1 MNELAAA
8 QLADLAESSDGAIE
22 VLATADGTGTTTFT
36 VSLDTHGITT
46 GNGGITVRDREKF
59 EFIVSDTFPYQHPA
73 VRVSHRRWA
82 GTPHVQ
88 WGRVLC
94 LYAAP
99 SVEWNPSDGMRG
111 LISRLNLWLQRA
123 AEGTLD
129 PDGQPLHPP
138 VAYTS
143 SEAGRII
150 VNPDLGNLVPWRSG
164 DSDATAT
171 VYGWCSRIGQRVDVL
186 EWLTDVELFDRVLD
200 DDFVAFD
207 DLGRP
212 YFIAPA
218 LLISDELA
226 FGFEYPDKATT
237 LAEHLETAGISRDE
251 LLRTVAL
258 AATANRFVSSL
269 VGHPDEVREEAPS
282 VVILGAPSRR
292 VDGCARLAHLAS
304 WRFDELG
311 SQITSLLSE
320 TRVGPASEI
329 GDKVLALA
337 HKWLGF
343 AETQWMKVYEN
354 RPEVTRRRD
363 DNTASI
369 WLQGKRVLVLG
380 CGALG
385 APIAEHC
392 VRAGVAALT
401 VADNGS
407 VSPGILVRQPFADAD
422 IGRPKATVLAE
433 RLTTIRRD
441 LIVEHVVGNVVNT
454 FLRPNVDPPAFD
466 LVVDATADI
475 GVRTALEHARAARRD
490 DWPPVVTALF
500 GHQATRGLVTVSLP
514 GATGAGHDILRR
526 TAIESRSAAR
536 ATWTDVAD
544 DFFPDPP
551 RTDMFFPEPG
561 CSAPTFVGSSVQTG
575 ALAATLFWEA
585 LNVLAGT
592 SLAAEAPMSCTVVR
606 LPGAGPARASAD
618 RLTWSNDVHMPERG
632 GVYEVRISQRALTEM
647 RAETRRGARLRG
659 DRVETGGMLLGSFD
673 DATRTV
679 HIDVATGPPPDS
691 ELSEIYFG
699 HGVRGSREA
708 LDHHRRNTANQVGF
722 AGMWHTHPFG
732 RALPSEIDKAGM
744 ASLVSPDGTG
754 RRALMLILGGNEQ
767 TWRSWRDH
775 GTNPDIYAHVVFRQ
789 PSTSDDTPVTQ
800 PSRPDAQYFP
810 GGYGYTPAGSAPPG
824 NWLRLLGRKA

>member
-59 EFIVSDTFPYQHPA
+59 EFIVSDTFPYQHPT
-73 VRVSHRRWA
+73 VSVSHRRWA

-111 LISRLNLWLQRA
+111 LVSRLTLWLQRA

-129 PDGQPLHPP
+129 PEGQPLHPP
-138 VAYTS
+138 VAYTGS
-143 SEAGRII
+143 GAGQII
-150 VNPDLGNLVPWRSG
+150 VNPDLGDRVPWANDDSG
-164 DSDATAT
+164 ATAT
-171 VYGWCSRIGQRVDVL
+171 VYAWCSRNGQRVDVH
-186 EWLTDVELFDRVLD
+186 EWLTDTELLDRVLAE
-200 DDFVAFD
+200 DFVAVD
-207 DLGRP
+207 DFGLP

-218 LLISDELA
+218 LLISDEVA
-226 FGFEYPDKATT
+226 FGFEYPDKATM
-237 LAEHLETAGISRDE
+237 LADHLEKAGISRDE
-251 LLRTVAL
+251 LLRTVAF
-258 AATANRFVSSL
+258 AASANRVVNSL
-269 VGHPDEVREEAPS
+269 VGHPDEVREDAPS

-292 VDGCARLAHLAS
+292 VDGTTRLAHLAS
-304 WRFDELG
+304 WRFDDLG
-311 SQITSLLSE
+311 SQITSLLSR
-320 TRVGPASEI
+320 TRVGPAAEI
-329 GDKVLALA
+329 KDEVLALA
-337 HKWLGF
+337 HKWIGF
-343 AETQWMKVYEN
+343 AETKWMKVYEN

-363 DNTASI
+363 DNTAST

-392 VRAGVAALT
+392 VRAGVTALT

-422 IGRPKATVLAE
+422 IGRAKARVLAE
-433 RLTTIRRD
+433 RLNTIRRD
-441 LIVEHVVGNVVNT
+441 LTVNHVVGNVVST
-454 FLRPNVDPPAFD
+454 FLRPHADPPAFD
-466 LVVDATADI
+466 LVIDATADI
-475 GVRTALEHARAARRD
+475 GARTALEPARAARRD
-490 DWPPVVTALF
+490 EWPPVITALF

-526 TAIESRSAAR
+526 TAIESRSAAHS
-536 ATWTDVAD
+536 TWSDVAD

-561 CSAPTFVGSSVQTG
+561 CSAPTFVGSSVQVG
-575 ALAATLFWEA
+575 ALAATLFCEA

-592 SLAAEAPMSCTVVR
+592 TPTAEAPMSCTVIR
-606 LPGAGPARASAD
+606 LPGAEPTRAATD
-618 RLTWSNDVHMPERG
+618 RLTWSNDVTVPELDG
-632 GVYEVRISQRALTEM
+632 AYEVRISQRAITEM
-647 RAETRRGARLRG
+647 RAEVRRGARLRG
-659 DRVETGGMLLGSFD
+659 DRVETGGMLLGAFD

-691 ELSEIYFG
+691 DLSEIYFG
-699 HGVRGSREA
+699 HGVQGSREA
-708 LDHHRRNTANQVGF
+708 LDHHRRSTANQVGF

-754 RRALMLILGGNEQ
+754 RRALMLILGGYGQ

-775 GTNPDIYAHVVFRQ
+775 GTRPDIYAHVVSRQ
-789 PSTSDDTPVTQ
+789 PSTSGDTPVAQ
-800 PSRPDAQYFP
+800 PSPPDTQYFP
-810 GGYGYTPAGSAPPG
+810 GGYGYTPAASAPASY
-824 NWLRLLGRKA
+824 WLRLLGRQA